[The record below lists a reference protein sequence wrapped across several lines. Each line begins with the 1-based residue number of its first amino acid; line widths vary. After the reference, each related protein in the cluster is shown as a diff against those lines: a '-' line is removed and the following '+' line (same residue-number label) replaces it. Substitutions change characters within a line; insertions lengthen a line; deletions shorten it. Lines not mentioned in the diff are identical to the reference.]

1 MSRPALVP
9 SSIQTTH
16 HIEPKRAFEFWRAT
30 ALAPYGDVER
40 THPRDMFRAKR
51 LVVAGAG
58 WALTHTVS
66 SPVGLTIGPRQLD
79 RNGPETVVI
88 GLGLDGIGYQ
98 QQGERGGRLGAG
110 DISFLSRHR
119 PLVAGTQ
126 SDYAEIRLALPR
138 STFETWIGP
147 VDAFA
152 GRCILGDPAQAA
164 FKTSLR
170 GLAATAAWMSQDEAQ
185 AALEGVLHLL
195 GNRVRDPEARPGAPL
210 SGAAVAS
217 LARAHIV
224 RRLHDP
230 RLGPAEI
237 QVMLGVS
244 RAQLYRAFAGTGGVA
259 AAIRDARLD
268 LAHRRLAAPRAD
280 GMQIATIVYACGFTD
295 VPTFNRAFR
304 QRFGLSPRELRAGSS
319 DLT

>member
-9 SSIQTTH
+9 SI
-16 HIEPKRAFEFWRAT
+16 IETSWHVQPKHAFEFWRAT
-30 ALAPYGDVER
+30 ALAPFGDIRNV
-40 THPRDMFRAKR
+40 HPRDAFRAKR
-51 LVVAGAG
+51 LVVSGAG
-58 WALTHTVS
+58 WGLIHTVS

-88 GLGLDGIGYQ
+88 GVGLDGIGYQ

-138 STFETWIGP
+138 TTFEAWIGP

-152 GRCILGDPAQAA
+152 GRCIVGDPALAEFKAA
-164 FKTSLR
+164 LR
-170 GLAATAAWMSQDEAQ
+170 RFAATAAWMSQDEAQ
-185 AALEGVLHLL
+185 AAFEGLLHLL
-195 GNRVRDPEARPGAPL
+195 GNRVRDPEARPGYLL
-210 SGAAVAS
+210 SCEAVAS
-217 LARAHIV
+217 VAWAYIV

-237 QVMLGVS
+237 QAALGIS
-244 RAQLYRAFAGTGGVA
+244 RTQLYRAFAGTGGVA
-259 AAIRDARLD
+259 AAIRDTRLD
-268 LAHRRLAAPRAD
+268 LAHRRLATPRAD
-280 GMQIATIVYACGFTD
+280 GMLIATIVYACGFTD
-295 VPTFNRAFR
+295 VPSFNRAFR
-304 QRFGLSPRELRAGSS
+304 QRFGLSPRELRAGSGIPI
-319 DLT
+319 